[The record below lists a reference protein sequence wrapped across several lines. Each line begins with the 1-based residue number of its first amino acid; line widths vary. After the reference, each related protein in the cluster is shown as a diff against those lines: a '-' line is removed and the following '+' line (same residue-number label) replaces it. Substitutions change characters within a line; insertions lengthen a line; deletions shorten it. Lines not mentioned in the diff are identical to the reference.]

1 VQDHPGCYSEQTRE
15 VPLNTWNANPH
26 NTRGRIIGLLRR
38 SPQTVE
44 EMATA
49 LGVTDNAVR
58 AQLASLERD
67 GMVRQH
73 GLRRGSGKPSFSYAL
88 KSEFEPLLS
97 RAYIPM
103 LVRLLRGIGQR
114 LPPQQVTDLLNEVG
128 RDWARELP
136 QVSGDIKSKVVAA
149 SNLLN
154 ELGGVTEIEQEDRCL
169 MIRGYSCPLALA
181 VRENRGVCV
190 AVQALLSR
198 YIGEHVI
205 EHCDREGER
214 VHCRFEV
221 SPP

>member
-1 VQDHPGCYSEQTRE
+1 
-15 VPLNTWNANPH
+15 LNTWNANPH

-44 EMATA
+44 ELATA
-49 LGVTDNAVR
+49 LGVTDNAIR

-73 GLRRGSGKPSFSYAL
+73 GLRRGVGKPSFSYAL
-88 KSEFEPLLS
+88 RSDFEPLLS

-103 LVRLLRGIGQR
+103 LVRLLRGIGDR
-114 LPPQQVTDLLNEVG
+114 LPAQQVTDLLNEVG
-128 RDWARELP
+128 RDWAGELP

>member
-1 VQDHPGCYSEQTRE
+1 MS
-15 VPLNTWNANPH
+15 TWNVNPQ

-44 EMATA
+44 ELATA

-88 KSEFEPLLS
+88 QSEFEPLLS
-97 RAYIPM
+97 KAYIPM
-103 LVRLLRGIGQR
+103 LVRLLRGMGGR
-114 LPPQQVTDLLNEVG
+114 LPAQQVTDLLSEVG
-128 RDWARELP
+128 QDWAGELP
-136 QVSGDIKSKVVAA
+136 RASGDIKSKVAAA

-154 ELGGVTEIEQEDRCL
+154 DLGGVTEIEQEGRCL
-169 MIRGYSCPLALA
+169 MIKGYSCPLALA

-198 YIGEHVI
+198 YTGENVI

-221 SPP
+221 SLP

>member
-1 VQDHPGCYSEQTRE
+1 MS
-15 VPLNTWNANPH
+15 TWNANPQ
-26 NTRGRIIGLLRR
+26 NTRGRLIALLRR

-44 EMATA
+44 ELASA

-88 KSEFEPLLS
+88 RAEFEPLLS

-103 LVRLLRGIGQR
+103 LVRLLRGMGEQ
-114 LPPQQVTDLLNEVG
+114 LPTQQVTDLLNQVG
-128 RDWARELP
+128 HGWAEELP
-136 QVSGDIKSKVVAA
+136 RPSGDLKSKVAAA

-154 ELGGVTEIEQEDRCL
+154 DLGGVTEIEQEDRCL
-169 MIRGYSCPLALA
+169 VIRGYSCPLALA
-181 VRENRGVCV
+181 VRENRGVCI
-190 AVQALLSR
+190 AVRALLSR
-198 YIGEHVI
+198 YIDQNVV

-214 VHCRFEV
+214 VQCRFEV
-221 SPP
+221 SRP

>member
-1 VQDHPGCYSEQTRE
+1 MS
-15 VPLNTWNANPH
+15 TWNVNPQ
-26 NTRGRIIGLLRR
+26 NTRGRIVGLLRR

-44 EMATA
+44 ELATA

-88 KSEFEPLLS
+88 QSEFEPLLS
-97 RAYIPM
+97 KAYIPM
-103 LVRLLRGIGQR
+103 LVRLLRGMGER
-114 LPPQQVTDLLNEVG
+114 LPAQQLNDLLNEVG
-128 RDWARELP
+128 QDWAGELP
-136 QVSGDIKSKVVAA
+136 RVSGDLKTKVVAA

-154 ELGGVTEIEQEDRCL
+154 DLGGVTEIEQEGRCL
-169 MIRGYSCPLALA
+169 MIKGYSCPLALA

-198 YIGEHVI
+198 YIGENVI
-205 EHCDREGER
+205 EHCDRDGER